1 MWIGLAVANRG
12 ARIVYLYN
20 RHALPACDARSRQR
34 ERWARVGIGSTRRW
48 GRRAHRFA
56 VTAGAP
62 SEWPLKSDGAPSE
75 WPLKNDGAPSEWPFE
90 E

>member
-1 MWIGLAVANRG
+1 VWIGLAVANRG

-34 ERWARVGIGSTRRW
+34 ERWARVGIGSTRRR
-48 GRRAHRFA
+48 GRRATDSLSPLACHQN
-56 VTAGAP
+56 GL
-62 SEWPLKSDGAPSE
+62 LKSDGAPSE
-75 WPLKNDGAPSEWPFE
+75 WPFE